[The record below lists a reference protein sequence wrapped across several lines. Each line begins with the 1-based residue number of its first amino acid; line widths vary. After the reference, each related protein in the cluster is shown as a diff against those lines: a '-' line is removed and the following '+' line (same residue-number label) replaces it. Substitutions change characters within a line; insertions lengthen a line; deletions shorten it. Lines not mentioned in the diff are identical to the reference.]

1 MTQTVWITPPGSL
14 GTIPEGVFYEVP
26 LEATSTDGSP
36 VYFQVIAGKL
46 APGIEVADDGLIKGV
61 PKAVA
66 DVAGVPLQV
75 PADVTNKF
83 AIRAYTVD
91 TTGNVHVISSLSD
104 RTFSLT
110 VSGAQPPVFITPQ
123 GQIGEYYDGN
133 QIAPLQIDY
142 TTNDIYQ
149 PGVITLTAGQLP
161 PGLTISTTG
170 LITGFIE
177 PNTTV
182 PGTAV
187 AGYSVDGQ
195 GFDQYPYDFSTQSAS
210 TNYSFTLTLT
220 NGTQTS
226 QATYSIYVISQNDMT
241 ADTTLFTADN
251 TFITA
256 DVTPYRTPFITNP
269 TGSIGTVRNDNYYA
283 YQFYGMDLDG
293 TAVKYRIDTP
303 PPGLTLD
310 PNSGWLYGF
319 IPNTGLTENTYTF
332 NIRVYNAVDED
343 VISPPYTYSLTIQGP
358 ISSNITWLVPNNL
371 GTIDN
376 GGTSLFY
383 VAAYNSAGLQLQYR
397 LDPGTASAP
406 PYNLLPQGLELL
418 PSGDIVGR
426 VSFDTFALDG
436 GTTTFDKNTTTFDLV
451 FTFTVNAYSL
461 NGVVNVYNT
470 FTITVNR
477 KYQTPYNNLYIKCM
491 PPESDRALINS
502 LIQNN
507 DIFPQELIY
516 RSDDPN
522 FGVSQNVIYYHAYG
536 LNPDTLETYVESLN
550 LNHYWKNLT
559 LGEIKT
565 AQALDPVTGEVIY
578 ECVYSEVV
586 DDLVNVNTDQSVG
599 KEVTLAYPIE
609 NDTVDVVYPNSL
621 SNMRNQVI
629 DVVGQESNVL
639 PLWMLSKQANGTVLG
654 FTRAWVIAYC
664 KPGAGGQVAY
674 NINTKFGNK
683 LNLVD
688 FEADR
693 YELDCLLTKNWD
705 PYTVSYNITNIVGN
719 GTQVTVTYDALPS
732 APYVIGQ
739 RIQIAGVTPASYNGQ
754 YFITNCTTTQV
765 TYNSITTATWVSG
778 GTVSNLPGWRPSPP
792 SLTTFDV
799 TTGSVQGWVNNSA
812 VLVAWVND
820 QAQQVSWT
828 GNGSAG
834 QPGTIFDQGS
844 MQFIAPVDMYST
856 TDAYDRYLM
865 FPKRN
870 IIQNI
875 EQINGLVF
883 VNEYSDMLQ
892 WITDSNQPLIW
903 ITANA

>member
-142 TTNDIYQ
+142 TTNDTYQ

-639 PLWMLSKQANGTVLG
+639 PLWMLSKQTDGTVLG

-754 YFITNCTTTQV
+754 YFVTNCTTTQV

-875 EQINGLVF
+875 EQING
-883 VNEYSDMLQ
+883 
-892 WITDSNQPLIW
+892 
-903 ITANA
+903 

>member
-754 YFITNCTTTQV
+754 YFVTNCTTTQV

-799 TTGSVQGWVNNSA
+799 TTGSVQGWVNDSA

-875 EQINGLVF
+875 EQING
-883 VNEYSDMLQ
+883 
-892 WITDSNQPLIW
+892 
-903 ITANA
+903 

>member
-875 EQINGLVF
+875 EQING
-883 VNEYSDMLQ
+883 
-892 WITDSNQPLIW
+892 
-903 ITANA
+903 

>member
-639 PLWMLSKQANGTVLG
+639 PLWMLSKQTDGTVLG

-754 YFITNCTTTQV
+754 YFVTNCTTTQV

-799 TTGSVQGWVNNSA
+799 TTGSVQGWVNDSA

-875 EQINGLVF
+875 EQING
-883 VNEYSDMLQ
+883 
-892 WITDSNQPLIW
+892 
-903 ITANA
+903 